1 MPDPDVEKAGLEV
14 VDEDDDDDAE
24 SEYDEEAEAEKRH
37 GAEEK
42 KKAEKKRQ
50 EFIDTIC
57 VFIAFIII
65 IAGSIGEF
73 SDRQDLIGCHESF
86 SASRLGV
93 TGEVCQVL
101 MIQYCFQLLFQTDT
115 LA

>member
-1 MPDPDVEKAGLEV
+1 MAQPDVEKADV
-14 VDEDDDDDAE
+14 NNQVDDDDDDAE

-37 GAEEK
+37 EAEER

-65 IAGSIGEF
+65 IAASIGKMTIWR
-73 SDRQDLIGCHESF
+73 SH
-86 SASRLGV
+86 
-93 TGEVCQVL
+93 
-101 MIQYCFQLLFQTDT
+101 
-115 LA
+115 